1 VRIGAARLTR
11 PERTD
16 LVDEP
21 TATETGT
28 TEDVLSVYL
37 AKYGSLRAE
46 TASRFQFQAYNF
58 LVVVLTAAV
67 VAAASLLGSGHGAQF
82 ERLILVLPLV
92 AGPLGYLYLTNDLMI
107 FGIAGYLDREL
118 SRDVSALVGRDIV
131 LTDARLDHLSPR
143 GRATLAALG
152 YSRWLLFVVPT
163 VAPVVF
169 AALATGAWRE
179 SPFSLLFAA
188 DCLIALGLL
197 AAIWV
202 TAREQIAW
210 RHQHSRALAAAVA
223 DPAASR
229 ATTGE
234 DTVGT

>member
-1 VRIGAARLTR
+1 MATLREIVGGVPPPVNACGWIVRPTRIRSAAAGAIAETLSGKVARLLRADRCGAPDPTR
-11 PERTD
+11 RTD

-46 TASRFQFQAYNF
+46 TASRFQFQAQAYNF

-67 VAAASLLGSGHGAQF
+67 VAAASLLGSGHAAQF

-92 AGPLGYLYLTNDLMI
+92 AGPLGYLYLSNDLMI

-131 LTDARLDHLSPR
+131 LTRR
-143 GRATLAALG
+143 
-152 YSRWLLFVVPT
+152 
-163 VAPVVF
+163 
-169 AALATGAWRE
+169 
-179 SPFSLLFAA
+179 
-188 DCLIALGLL
+188 
-197 AAIWV
+197 
-202 TAREQIAW
+202 
-210 RHQHSRALAAAVA
+210 
-223 DPAASR
+223 ASR
-229 ATTGE
+229 RT
-234 DTVGT
+234 

>member
-1 VRIGAARLTR
+1 M
-11 PERTD
+11 
-16 LVDEP
+16 DEP

-28 TEDVLSVYL
+28 TGDVLSVYL

-46 TASRFQFQAYNF
+46 TASRFQFQAQAYNF
-58 LVVVLTAAV
+58 LVVALTAAV

-82 ERLILVLPLV
+82 ERMILVLPLI
-92 AGPLGYLYLTNDLMI
+92 AGPLGYLYLSNDLMI

-118 SRDVSALVGRDIV
+118 SRDVSVLVGRDIV

-143 GRATLAALG
+143 GRSTLATLG

-163 VAPVVF
+163 VAPVIY
-169 AALATGAWRE
+169 AALATDAWRE
-179 SPFSLLFAA
+179 PPFSLQFAA

-210 RHQHSRALAAAVA
+210 RRQHSRELAAAVA

-229 ATTGE
+229 ATISDAAG
-234 DTVGT
+234 GT